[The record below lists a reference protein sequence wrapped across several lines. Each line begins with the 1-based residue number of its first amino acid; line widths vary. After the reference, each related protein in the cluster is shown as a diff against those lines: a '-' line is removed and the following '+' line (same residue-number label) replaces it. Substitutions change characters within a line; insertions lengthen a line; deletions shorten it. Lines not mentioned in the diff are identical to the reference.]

1 MFENQE
7 MVSIEKAELLD
18 RIRRISDESWRLVQI
33 SCTRTQMFQI
43 DYSFDKNY
51 HFLDL
56 RVNIPA
62 EDAQLPSISGIYP
75 CAFGYENEIH
85 DLFGIRIDG
94 ISIDYKGNFY
104 RIAVKAPFNIAGALP
119 GQE

>member
-7 MVSIEKAELLD
+7 MVCIKKAELLD
-18 RIRRISDESWRLVQI
+18 RVRRVSDGGCRLVQV
-33 SCTRTQMFQI
+33 SCTRTEMFQI

-51 HFLDL
+51 RFMNL
-56 RVNIPA
+56 RVSIPV
-62 EDAQLPSISGIYP
+62 ENAQLPSISGIYP

-85 DLFGIRIDG
+85 DLFGIRIDK
-94 ISIDYKGNFY
+94 ISIDYKGSFY
-104 RIAVKAPFNIAGALP
+104 RIAVKSPFNIAVALP

>member
-18 RIRRISDESWRLVQI
+18 RIRNISDEGFRLVQV
-33 SCTRTQMFQI
+33 SCTRTEMFQI

-51 HFLDL
+51 RFMNL
-56 RVNIPA
+56 RVNIPV

-85 DLFGIRIDG
+85 DLFGVRIDK

-104 RIAVKAPFNIAGALP
+104 RIAVKTPFNIAGALP
-119 GQE
+119 GRE

>member
-7 MVSIEKAELLD
+7 IVGIEKAELLD
-18 RIRRISDESWRLVQI
+18 RIRRISDGGFRLVQV
-33 SCTRTQMFQI
+33 SCTRAEMFQI

-51 HFLDL
+51 RFMNL
-56 RVNIPA
+56 RVNIA
-62 EDAQLPSISGIYP
+62 VEDAQLPSISGIYP

-85 DLFGIRIDG
+85 DLFGVRIDK
-94 ISIDYKGNFY
+94 INIDYKGNFY
-104 RIAVKAPFNIAGALP
+104 RIAVKAPFNITGALP